1 MGWGTPFQP
10 AGGRNY
16 RFSSLLTLVMDSGIL
31 FFDSICVG
39 QFAKKNRSESFVGSF
54 VQSSFR

>member
-1 MGWGTPFQP
+1 MARTP
-10 AGGRNY
+10 R
-16 RFSSLLTLVMDSGIL
+16 LVVVMDSMIIFL
-31 FFDSICVG
+31 DSVCIG